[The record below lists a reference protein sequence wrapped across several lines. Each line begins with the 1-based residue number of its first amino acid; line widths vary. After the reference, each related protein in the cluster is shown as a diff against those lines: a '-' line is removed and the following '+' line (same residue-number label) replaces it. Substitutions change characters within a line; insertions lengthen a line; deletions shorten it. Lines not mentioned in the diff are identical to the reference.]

1 MTTKNFDDV
10 LTTTRDARGVV
21 TLTLNDPA
29 RFNALG
35 AEMLSALQQALD
47 DAGRDESVRVVVL
60 AAAGKA
66 FCAGHNL
73 KDMAANPELA
83 YYQKLFAQCSRMML
97 TIHKLPVPVIA
108 RVQGMATAA
117 GCQLV
122 AQCDLAVAADSASF
136 ATSGIHYG
144 LFCATPSVPLV
155 RNVPAKRAMEMLLT
169 GDFIDAP
176 TALAQ
181 GLLNRVVPADALDA
195 EVEKLVE
202 SILQKPRVAVAMGKA
217 LVYQQ
222 RELGIDAAYQL
233 AGQTMATTETPMLED
248 VGRWAEA
255 FLRPTVLVEFAALA
269 ACLGLA
275 WLLVSLLQRGL
286 HRGDPRSIL
295 FGTRIVDGALFPLA
309 LLCLA
314 YVARTVLLQWV
325 PLAVFK
331 VAVPVLVSLV
341 VIRIGVKVLQVA
353 YPDAA
358 WVRPIERS
366 ISWLA
371 WLGMVLWVT
380 GLLPLVLE
388 E

>member
-1 MTTKNFDDV
+1 MTTNAHE
-10 LTTTRDARGVV
+10 LLQATRDARGVV

-73 KDMAANPELA
+73 KDMAAHPELA

-122 AQCDLAVAADSASF
+122 AQCDLAVAADSARF

-181 GLLNRVVPADALDA
+181 GLVNRVVPADALDA

-222 RELGIDAAYQL
+222 RELGFDAAYQL
-233 AGQTMATTETPMLED
+233 AGQTMATNMM
-248 VGRWAEA
+248 
-255 FLRPTVLVEFAALA
+255 
-269 ACLGLA
+269 
-275 WLLVSLLQRGL
+275 
-286 HRGDPRSIL
+286 
-295 FGTRIVDGALFPLA
+295 
-309 LLCLA
+309 
-314 YVARTVLLQWV
+314 
-325 PLAVFK
+325 
-331 VAVPVLVSLV
+331 
-341 VIRIGVKVLQVA
+341 
-353 YPDAA
+353 DAA
-358 WVRPIERS
+358 AQEGARAFAEKRQPTWKR
-366 ISWLA
+366 
-371 WLGMVLWVT
+371 
-380 GLLPLVLE
+380 
-388 E
+388 